1 MSGGNNPA
9 SPGSIQLRAYLAAR
23 RSGQST
29 EAAASIAG
37 FNAEEARLT
46 DAAEARGELEHIDT
60 SAPTA
65 GHNSGE
71 MPMNVAADQLRQ
83 YVERAE
89 RLIEERKGLN
99 DDLKDVF
106 AEAKSQGFDVPT
118 IKWVIR
124 ERAVERQKREEQNA
138 LRETYAVQLGLAF

>member
-1 MSGGNNPA
+1 
-9 SPGSIQLRAYLAAR
+9 
-23 RSGQST
+23 
-29 EAAASIAG
+29 
-37 FNAEEARLT
+37 
-46 DAAEARGELEHIDT
+46 
-60 SAPTA
+60 
-65 GHNSGE
+65 